1 MRDSLTISIVSHGQ
15 ADFVQQLLID
25 LETLTPDE
33 IITEVILTLN
43 IPEEINFKSE
53 KFSIQVISNYSP
65 KGFAAN
71 HNAAFK
77 ASKGQFFCVLNPDIR
92 LTTDPFNRLM
102 SQLAKLKIGMVAPAI
117 VNMDGNIEDSV
128 RKFPTVARLVK
139 RLVVGKHDS
148 YIGFEDKDTFYPD
161 WVAGMFMLFAREA
174 YEKINGF
181 DESFFLYYEDTD
193 ICARLWKNN
202 LPLAV
207 LPQIRVIHEA
217 QRQSHKQLKYLRLHL
232 SSMLRFM
239 FRYWGR
245 LPDRYF
251 SD

>member
-1 MRDSLTISIVSHGQ
+1 MVDT
-15 ADFVQQLLID
+15 LLSD
-25 LETLTPDE
+25 L
-33 IITEVILTLN
+33 
-43 IPEEINFKSE
+43 E
-53 KFSIQVISNYSP
+53 KFSDTTVIGEIIITSNITEDLDFNTKKLPIKIIKNEQP

-71 HNAAFK
+71 HNTAFK
-77 ASKGQFFCVLNPDIR
+77 VSVGKYFCVLNPDIR
-92 LTTDPFNRLM
+92 LTTNPFNQLM
-102 SQLAKLKIGMVAPAI
+102 SQLAKLKVGMIAPAI
-117 VNMDGNIEDSV
+117 VDMDGNIEDSV
-128 RKFPTVARLVK
+128 RKFPTITRLLK
-139 RLVVGKHDS
+139 RLLVGKHDS
-148 YIGFEDKDTFYPD
+148 YIGFEDKDIFYPD
-161 WVAGMFMLFAREA
+161 WVAGMFMLFDREA

-217 QRQSHKQLKYLRLHL
+217 QRQSHKQLKYLRWHL
-232 SSMLRFM
+232 SSMLRFIV
-239 FRYWGR
+239 RYWGR

>member
-1 MRDSLTISIVSHGQ
+1 MTDSLTISIVSHGQ
-15 ADFVQQLLID
+15 ADLVQQLLID

-33 IITEVILTLN
+33 TITEVILTLN

-53 KFSIQVISNYSP
+53 KFLLQVISNSST

-77 ASKGQFFCVLNPDIR
+77 ESIGKYFCVLNPDIR
-92 LTTDPFNRLM
+92 LINDPFHQLM
-102 SQLAKLKIGMVAPAI
+102 SQLAKLKIGMIAPAI
-117 VNMDGNIEDSV
+117 VDMEGNIEDSV
-128 RKFPTVARLVK
+128 RKFPTITRLLK
-139 RLVVGKHDS
+139 RLLVGKHDS
-148 YIGFEDKDTFYPD
+148 YIGFEKKDIFYPD
-161 WVAGMFMLFAREA
+161 WVAGMFMLFDREA

-193 ICARLWKNN
+193 VSARLWKNN
-202 LPLAV
+202 LSLAV
-207 LPQIRVIHEA
+207 SPQVRVIHEA
-217 QRQSHKQLKYLRLHL
+217 QRQSHKQLKYLRWHL
-232 SSMLRFM
+232 SSMLRFV

-251 SD
+251 GE